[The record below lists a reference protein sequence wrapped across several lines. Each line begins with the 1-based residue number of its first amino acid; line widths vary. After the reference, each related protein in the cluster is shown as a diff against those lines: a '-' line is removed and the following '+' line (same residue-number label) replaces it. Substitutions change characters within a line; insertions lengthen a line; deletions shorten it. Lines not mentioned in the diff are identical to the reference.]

1 MTKLISVLLAAVLSM
16 TAGAVT
22 DPQPDGDAD
31 NALRGKSIAFIGDS
45 ISYGTNYHGGYG
57 KLIGDLYGMDVTN
70 PSAGG
75 STLARN
81 VKWTADTDGVRPC
94 IIDMT
99 DKLTDEYD
107 YIIIEGGIND
117 FWNHAPLGELTEGFD
132 GDFDETTTAGA
143 LESIFSRVKTAHP
156 ESKTGFVIIH
166 DPFTYDAEE
175 AFEPY
180 YELIKASCDKWGVPY
195 LDLYEKNNKETGVNV
210 RDAEQKEKY
219 FSATDRPEG
228 DGTHPNEAG
237 YMEIYVTPMVP
248 WLISM

>member
-1 MTKLISVLLAAVLSM
+1 MTKIVSMLLAAVVSM
-16 TAGAVT
+16 TAAAINGTENGANV
-22 DPQPDGDAD
+22 
-31 NALRGKSIAFIGDS
+31 NALHDKSIAFIGDS

-57 KLIGDLYGMDVTN
+57 KLIGEICGMNVTN

-75 STLARN
+75 AALARN
-81 VKWTADTDGVRPC
+81 VKWSSDADGIRPC

-99 DKLTDEYD
+99 EKLTDEYD

-117 FWNHAPLGELTEGFD
+117 FWNHAPLGALTEGFD
-132 GDFDETTTAGA
+132 GDYDETTTAGA

-156 ESKTGFVIIH
+156 ESKTGYVIIH

-180 YELIKASCDKWGVPY
+180 YELIKAACAKWEIPY

-210 RDAEQKEKY
+210 RDAEQKKKY
-219 FSATDRPEG
+219 FSASDRPEG
-228 DGTHPNEAG
+228 DGTHPNEEG
-237 YMEIYVTPMVP
+237 YMEIYVTPMIP
-248 WLISM
+248 WLMSL